1 VETRKLQT
9 ALISISPFFIS
20 PFWVPIFFLIVMS
33 GLDLARM
40 LASLLAMEHTRAFKL
55 LLVGG
60 FTIGFSLMQL
70 NAQAQQ
76 APKQVEKKE
85 ISTKQLIPLL
95 DFIFSNKIN
104 LKDTT
109 STKIEEPITGIWRE
123 EAVEQAC

>member
-1 VETRKLQT
+1 
-9 ALISISPFFIS
+9 
-20 PFWVPIFFLIVMS
+20 
-33 GLDLARM
+33 
-40 LASLLAMEHTRAFKL
+40 MEHARAFKL
-55 LLVGG
+55 LLAGG